1 MAKCTGDSPL
11 RFRPC
16 RVYNGTHGH
25 SSLSFRRCVLGLS
38 LIHIY
43 EDIYGEE
50 GHYWYW
56 IDPENNIAGLS
67 QDTFYAEYPEFAPV
81 DEYGPTQW
89 GPTLPILKPTPQ
101 NRYGESLGY
110 TEMGIDNVIQFS
122 LPMMAEYQTNLTNLK
137 DTWMIDFITGAK
149 DVDADWD
156 AYIAEMNASGLEEM
170 VQEARDWY
178 NANNQGEAAAE

>member
-1 MAKCTGDSPL
+1 MEYMDRQYSNDVEKYTAW
-11 RFRPC
+11 
-16 RVYNGTHGH
+16 
-25 SSLSFRRCVLGLS
+25 
-38 LIHIY
+38 Y

-67 QDTFYAEYPEFAPV
+67 RDTFYEEYPEFAPV
-81 DEYGPTQW
+81 DEYGPNQW
-89 GPTLPILKPTPQ
+89 GPTLPILKSTPQ

-122 LPMMAEYQTNLTNLK
+122 LPLMAEYQTNLTNLK

>member
-1 MAKCTGDSPL
+1 MKS
-11 RFRPC
+11 
-16 RVYNGTHGH
+16 
-25 SSLSFRRCVLGLS
+25 
-38 LIHIY
+38 
-43 EDIYGEE
+43 
-50 GHYWYW
+50 
-56 IDPENNIAGLS
+56 
-67 QDTFYAEYPEFAPV
+67 
-81 DEYGPTQW
+81 
-89 GPTLPILKPTPQ
+89 TPQ

-110 TEMGIDNVIQFS
+110 TEMGIDNVIQLS